1 MKKTYKK
8 LLSFLTVICCLAGS
22 LSPVHASGSGAVPRV
37 VFENESDGRVDLYIG
52 KEVVNSE
59 GCMADPDDRF
69 TFTLALSRGG
79 AELTEEQSYRL
90 CDLSGRELTKEEL
103 GVQQN
108 AFFTQG
114 GRFTL
119 KAGQMARFSG
129 ISPGT
134 DYVIREISKDGYTQ
148 IFPAGGDPVS
158 GTKEYKTETF
168 VFRNL
173 YNPGGGGAAKLEVS
187 KTVAFPDGYEVPQ
200 TQDFTFEL
208 KLEKKPAAGFPYKV
222 IDSQTGRETDS
233 RMTGEDGTFTLK
245 GGQTAVFEGE
255 DENGVPYIQDGI
267 DYEVTETALPPGWRI
282 AGDGETSKKG
292 GINGTT
298 LVSFHNSEASFAV
311 TKRLEDYT
319 TPDVDFRFEL
329 KKADGSLWAGVNYYL
344 YDAQKNLV
352 PAVPETP
359 AFAEQPE
366 AAGQPVS
373 EAPVADQPEASVL
386 ENAAMSAAKGMP
398 DVSWPDAEE
407 ADSAA
412 GTASLYHTTV
422 ADGTFTLKPG
432 QTAVFAGIEPGTV
445 YSVNEIGNPEYI
457 QTLPLATEGYTN
469 QVAEVSVRTLPF
481 VNKKAEY
488 SRLLT
493 VTKEVVNQKGD
504 ASMTPG
510 GDVFHFILK
519 DKDGKPVEHALYH
532 VLVGS
537 SEFTYYTGASNTS
550 DSGDGKLRPGEFTL
564 KANETARFQNLS
576 PGDYTVEEIDLPPGY
591 QIGEESKETQTLTL
605 SSQGLA
611 AFTFQNCYQS
621 DKVDLQLLKT
631 NPSGEPLAGAE
642 FRLSKLGEGGSEEV
656 IGTVVTD
663 EKGSLS
669 FEQPLSEGTWRLTET
684 KTPMGY
690 QLPAGFFTI
699 KIERDEN
706 GLPKAP
712 VVMDAKDNILISG
725 ADFKEGSLV
734 KYTFTEGDQTRDV
747 LTLTVKNEYLYSLP
761 KTGGTGIGPYT
772 LAGNLLILAAAFL
785 YIRRWKTRQE

>member
-1 MKKTYKK
+1 MKKIYKT

-22 LSPVHASGSGAVPRV
+22 LGPVHASGSGAVPRV
-37 VFENESDGRVDLYIG
+37 VFENESDGKADLYIG

-59 GCMADPDDRF
+59 GCTADPGDRF
-69 TFTLALSRGG
+69 TFTLTLSRGG
-79 AELTEEQSYRL
+79 AELTEEQPYRL
-90 CDLSGRELTKEEL
+90 CDLSGRELSKEEL
-103 GVQQN
+103 GAEQN

-134 DYVIREISKDGYTQ
+134 DYVIREISRDGYTQ

-158 GTKEYKTETF
+158 GSKEYKTETF

-173 YNPGGGGAAKLEVS
+173 YNPGGSGAAKLKVS
-187 KTVAFPDGYEVPQ
+187 KTVAFPDGYEVPK
-200 TQDFTFEL
+200 TPDFTFVL
-208 KLEKKPAAGFPYKV
+208 KLGKTPAAGLPYKV
-222 IDSQTGRETDS
+222 TDSQTGRETGNGT
-233 RMTGEDGTFTLK
+233 TGEDGTFTLK
-245 GGQTAVFEGE
+245 GGQTAVFEGA
-255 DENGVPYIQDGI
+255 DENGVPYIQDGM
-267 DYEVTETALPPGWRI
+267 DYEVTETGLPSGWRI

-352 PAVPETP
+352 PAVPGTP
-359 AFAEQPE
+359 DAAEQPE
-366 AAGQPVS
+366 ASGQPVS
-373 EAPVADQPEASVL
+373 ETPGSGQSDVFLPENVDL
-386 ENAAMSAAKGMP
+386 PAAKETA
-398 DVSWPDAEE
+398 DVSPDAGE

-412 GTASLYHTTV
+412 GTASLYHTTA

-445 YSVNEIGNPEYI
+445 YSVSEIGNPEYI

-469 QVAEVSVRTLPF
+469 QVAETSVRTLPF

-504 ASMTPG
+504 ASLTPG

-519 DKDGKPVEHALYH
+519 DKDGNPVERALYS

-537 SEFTYYTGASNTS
+537 SEFTYYTGASNAS
-550 DSGDGKLRPGEFTL
+550 DPESGKLRPGEFTL
-564 KANETARFQNLS
+564 KANETARFQNLA
-576 PGDYTVEEIDLPPGY
+576 PGDYTIEEKDLPPGY
-591 QIGEESKETQTLTL
+591 QIKEEGKETQTLTL
-605 SSQGLA
+605 NSQGLA
-611 AFTFQNCYQS
+611 AFTFQNSYRS
-621 DKVDLQLLKT
+621 DKADLQLLKT
-631 NPSGEPLAGAE
+631 NPSGEPLEGVE
-642 FRLSKLGEGGSEEV
+642 FRLVKLGEGETEEV
-656 IGTVVTD
+656 IGTAVTD
-663 EKGSLS
+663 EKGSLT
-669 FEQPLSEGTWRLTET
+669 FDQPLTEGTFRLTET
-684 KTPMGY
+684 RTVMGY
-690 QLPAGFFTI
+690 QLPAGSFTI
-699 KIERDEN
+699 KIERDEK

-712 VVMDAKDNILISG
+712 VVMDAEGKILTSG
-725 ADFKEGSLV
+725 EDFGEGSLL
-734 KYTFTEGDQTRDV
+734 KYTFTEGDQARDV

-761 KTGGTGIGPYT
+761 KTGGTGTGPYT
-772 LAGNLLILAAAFL
+772 LAGILLMLTAVFL
-785 YIRRWKTRQE
+785 YIRRRRPGRN

>member
-103 GVQQN
+103 GAEQN

-134 DYVIREISKDGYTQ
+134 GYVIREISKDGYTQ

-200 TQDFTFEL
+200 TPDFTFEL
-208 KLEKKPAAGFPYKV
+208 KLEKKPAAGLPYKV
-222 IDSQTGRETDS
+222 IDSQTGREAGS
-233 RMTGEDGTFTLK
+233 RTTGEDGTFTLK

-255 DENGVPYIQDGI
+255 DENGVPYIQDGM

-366 AAGQPVS
+366 A
-373 EAPVADQPEASVL
+373 
-386 ENAAMSAAKGMP
+386 
-398 DVSWPDAEE
+398 
-407 ADSAA
+407 DSAA
-412 GTASLYHTTV
+412 GTVSLYHTTA

-537 SEFTYYTGASNTS
+537 SEFTYYTGASSTS

-642 FRLSKLGEGGSEEV
+642 FRLSKLGEGDSEEV

-669 FEQPLSEGTWRLTET
+669 FDQPLSEGTWRLTET

-712 VVMDAKDNILISG
+712 VVMDAKNNILVSG
-725 ADFKEGSLV
+725 EDFKEGSPV

-761 KTGGTGIGPYT
+761 KTGGTGTGPYT
-772 LAGNLLILAAAFL
+772 LAGSLLLLAAAFL
-785 YIRRWKTRQE
+785 YIRRRKTRQE